1 MRLIMNIRTILSLS
15 MVLTIGGCGTSPVAK
30 MYTLNAVDKAST
42 VDAGSEQGVAIK
54 LGPISIPDSLDKP
67 QIVTRVGANRL
78 ETDEF
83 NRWAGDYQS
92 NIQRIIG
99 ENISSLLPTNQV
111 MMSDEIILVPVDY
124 QILVNVRKFDGELGG
139 VVTLNA
145 DWVLSVKNKE
155 KTVIAKKSIFTEK
168 TDGADYQSY
177 AAAQSRLLEKLSKAM
192 VDEVRAHEKK

>member
-42 VDAGSEQGVAIK
+42 VVAGSEQSIAIK

-168 TDGADYQSY
+168 TDGANYQSY

-192 VDEVRAHEKK
+192 VDEVRTHEKK

>member
-1 MRLIMNIRTILSLS
+1 MNIRTILSLS

-42 VDAGSEQGVAIK
+42 VVAGSEQSIAIK

-92 NIQRIIG
+92 DIQRIIG

-192 VDEVRAHEKK
+192 VDEVRTHEKK